1 MIESYCE
8 QGALLV
14 ERESDSVKK
23 ELEGVVS
30 NIKAMEADLKSHKID
45 YVIFKDLY
53 AELKNDEANL
63 RYQYNQLRMQE
74 KREMPNKVDIFNKLE
89 KALDKTLS
97 IDEETLEV
105 DEELL
110 NAFLLKL
117 VTKVTDDCFE
127 LTYFLDLTGEAYLK
141 EDINL
146 NCFDKNYSASYKLPE
161 DYTVFDSFIIT
172 KEEADVYASKLNKR
186 SFKSHIWND
195 IKVNIVLEYSI

>member
-1 MIESYCE
+1 MFSPFLGCTKCSVRAFSVES
-8 QGALLV
+8 LLLSYILVSCPHSSIYACSRNDKV
-14 ERESDSVKK
+14 ENPFVGYLNSSSKR
-23 ELEGVVS
+23 
-30 NIKAMEADLKSHKID
+30 
-45 YVIFKDLY
+45 VIQHITYKYERRISGYGIGSSLWIWAY
-53 AELKNDEANL
+53 K
-63 RYQYNQLRMQE
+63 
-74 KREMPNKVDIFNKLE
+74 